1 MDMYFFVLYF
11 LSITTDYPRHR
22 SLQTEDF
29 SYLFIPFL
37 PSNAFP
43 GHAICCSSETPR
55 LEMCKTLHIACKS
68 SSHSVSSEIQYAT
81 VTPQIS
87 CPDTWGHGEQRGSED
102 GAGPA
107 EPHSCLGSTGGAGG
121 CCPWHL
127 HFCPFLT
134 LFQEVLTGLG
144 VVPTQRG
151 NVYKTLENFGKEGV
165 LLSRNS

>member
-102 GAGPA
+102 GAGSA
-107 EPHSCLGSTGGAGG
+107 EPRSCLGRCWRVLPLAPAFLPFSDSFSRGLNGSWG
-121 CCPWHL
+121 CSN
-127 HFCPFLT
+127 T
-134 LFQEVLTGLG
+134 E
-144 VVPTQRG
+144 
-151 NVYKTLENFGKEGV
+151 GKCI
-165 LLSRNS
+165 